1 MQQVRGSISGRGT
14 TDFCTLI
21 LFVYIYIFGANFE
34 HRDASITVGKR
45 PEIKIFNLSDR
56 KLSASEISIL
66 SRGLKFTP
74 SPDKSNKQEIET
86 DMSEFFRRIKL
97 KEYFHDNASEQD
109 DSLVRNKSNF
119 EPPKGRNSALDEFI
133 TSTKNFPLSD
143 LPTEKKYNIT
153 LEERKAIKSLQNDPR
168 IIIKEADKGW
178 GIVIMNTSFYR
189 DKMLEM
195 LGNDTFYKRTND
207 ACSKTTFKKIRNL
220 ISLAKDM
227 TRHEIAY
234 LLDFDFKSSNFYG
247 LPKIHKSDLIRN
259 KCSEIQSDYLEL
271 KDPSDLQFRPIVA
284 GPVCETHRLSNLIE
298 IILKP
303 FIKQVKSFIRDDID
317 FLSYIPNTVDEN
329 AILVSF
335 NVTRLYTNI
344 SHELGLEAIK
354 FWLEKHP
361 NPQTLYKRLNN
372 RRYQNYSR
380 EQ

>member
-1 MQQVRGSISGRGT
+1 MY
-14 TDFCTLI
+14 L
-21 LFVYIYIFGANFE
+21 
-34 HRDASITVGKR
+34 
-45 PEIKIFNLSDR
+45 
-56 KLSASEISIL
+56 
-66 SRGLKFTP
+66 
-74 SPDKSNKQEIET
+74 
-86 DMSEFFRRIKL
+86 
-97 KEYFHDNASEQD
+97 
-109 DSLVRNKSNF
+109 
-119 EPPKGRNSALDEFI
+119 
-133 TSTKNFPLSD
+133 NFPLSD

-168 IIIKEADKGW
+168 IIIKEADKGG

-195 LGNDTFYKRTND
+195 LGNDTFYKRTDD
-207 ACSKTTFKKIRNL
+207 ACSKTTLKKIRNL

-234 LLDFDFKSSNFYG
+234 LLVFDFKSSNFYG
-247 LPKIHKSDLIRN
+247 LPKIHKSDLIKN

-284 GPVCETHRLSNLIE
+284 GPVCETHRLSNLID
-298 IILKP
+298 ILLKP

-335 NVTRLYTNI
+335 DVTRLYTNI

-361 NPQTLYKRLNN
+361 NLIHKRFTKNFIIEGIKTILENNNFMFDGCSYNQVRGAAMGTKFAPTYATLEEKLYTHLETDNKEMAEYVKRNWKRVLDDCFMIWINPGDDLTKFHDLINN
-372 RRYQNYSR
+372 LHQDIKFTIEKSKTHLPFLDILLIKYGIQLKTDI
-380 EQ
+380 

>member
-1 MQQVRGSISGRGT
+1 
-14 TDFCTLI
+14 
-21 LFVYIYIFGANFE
+21 
-34 HRDASITVGKR
+34 
-45 PEIKIFNLSDR
+45 
-56 KLSASEISIL
+56 
-66 SRGLKFTP
+66 
-74 SPDKSNKQEIET
+74 
-86 DMSEFFRRIKL
+86 MSEFFRRFKL

-133 TSTKNFPLSD
+133 TCTKNFPLSD

-168 IIIKEADKGW
+168 IIIKEADKGG

-189 DKMLEM
+189 DKMLEI

-227 TRHEIAY
+227 TRHKIAY

-247 LPKIHKSDLIRN
+247 LPKIYKSDLIRN

-284 GPVCETHRLSNLIE
+284 GPVCETHRLSNLID
-298 IILKP
+298 ILLKP

-335 NVTRLYTNI
+335 DVTSLYTNI

-361 NPQTLYKRLNN
+361 NLIHKSTNALQKTL
-372 RRYQNYSR
+372 
-380 EQ
+380 